1 MEAEN
6 EESDEEGAFN
16 NKPALGQRLIV
27 LASGAA
33 VNVLVALILMI
44 IITIYVG
51 VPTNTLDK
59 VVPGSPAAMSGLVA
73 GDRITSI
80 DGKRIIIMVRHCEQ
94 QFLRILTVKR

>member
-16 NKPALGQRLIV
+16 NKPAWQRLIV

-44 IITIYVG
+44 IITI
-51 VPTNTLDK
+51 
-59 VVPGSPAAMSGLVA
+59 
-73 GDRITSI
+73 
-80 DGKRIIIMVRHCEQ
+80 
-94 QFLRILTVKR
+94 